1 MKHTIGASIALAST
15 LLLVSCAGGSG
26 STGPI
31 DPKPLDTYMS
41 KVVVSDTQENLDVM
55 VSGPMLNMVTRDKLS
70 AFAATYLQR
79 GKGAM
84 TISLPVGGENA
95 EIADQTAVAVRAH
108 LKRAGV
114 PDLALDAVTV
124 DATGQT
130 NPSIKLSFAST
141 SATGPACTVEH
152 DLRKSYYNVTSPNF
166 GCATAANLAA
176 MIANPNDL
184 REASPNALGSGDTA
198 ARAAQSY
205 RDGTTEAAPSASAS
219 GDPATSATN

>member
-1 MKHTIGASIALAST
+1 MKHAIGASVALAGT
-15 LLLVSCAGGSG
+15 LLLASCASTSG

-41 KVVVSDTQENLDVM
+41 KVVVADTQESLDVM
-55 VSGPMLNMVTRDKLS
+55 ISGPMLNMVTRDKLS

-84 TISLPVGGENA
+84 TLSVPVGGENA

-108 LKRAGV
+108 LKRSGV

-130 NPSIKLSFAST
+130 NPGIKLTFAST
-141 SATGPACTVEH
+141 SATGPSCTVDQ
-152 DLRKSYYNVTSPNF
+152 DLRKSYHNVTTPNF

-184 REASPNALGSGDTA
+184 REPAATATGSGDLA
-198 ARAAQSY
+198 ARAAQGY
-205 RDGTTEAAPSASAS
+205 REGTTTAAPSASAS
-219 GDPATSATN
+219 GDAATSATN